1 MLKKVKFH
9 KEGRAYFG
17 QEVEAAG
24 YTGDVSTLPNAITIL
39 VIRPGSKL
47 ADVKRSVEI
56 TLKDIEL
63 RISQGQELD

>member
-1 MLKKVKFH
+1 MIKKVKFH

-24 YTGDVSTLPNAITIL
+24 YTGDVPTLPNAITIL
-39 VIRPGSKL
+39 VIKPGSKL
-47 ADVKRSVEI
+47 EDVKRSVQI

-63 RISQGQELD
+63 RMSQGDTNF